1 MTLLP
6 VIGWIGWSKWNSNA
20 WQTYLI
26 KRELRGYVA
35 KLDNW
40 QDGEMLTVIVQAF
53 TYAEM
58 SIKSMESALFL
69 DQ

>member
-1 MTLLP
+1 
-6 VIGWIGWSKWNSNA
+6 
-20 WQTYLI
+20 LI